1 MRASPSSTAR
11 RPRQLETHRNNTGT
25 HMRNPRCFVAT
36 VAACVA
42 LASMLVTASPAPRP
56 QAQQASQGSAD
67 PHPAVA
73 LMEQM
78 CNRCHDS
85 ARILATRRTSLE
97 WEDIINKMIEKG
109 AAGTGQ
115 EFETVFAYLL
125 AHHGKILHQRR
136 QRRRDR
142 QGPRTVAQGR
152 RGNRRLP
159 HDQRTVCRRRG
170 RAQGAG
176 HRSQD
181 ARRSHRSGRISSDLM
196 QPDPRESTVNQGRSM
211 NRAGSVFRLVDISY

>member
-1 MRASPSSTAR
+1 
-11 RPRQLETHRNNTGT
+11 
-25 HMRNPRCFVAT
+25 MRNPRCFVAT

-125 AHHGKILHQRR
+125 AHHGKIFINDANADEIVKVLELSRKDAEAIVAYR
-136 QRRRDR
+136 TTN
-142 QGPRTVAQGR
+142 GPFADAEAVRKVPDIDLKTLDAHIAAVAF
-152 RGNRRLP
+152 P
-159 HDQRTVCRRRG
+159 AT
-170 RAQGAG
+170 
-176 HRSQD
+176 
-181 ARRSHRSGRISSDLM
+181 
-196 QPDPRESTVNQGRSM
+196 
-211 NRAGSVFRLVDISY
+211 